1 MNVAFE
7 RQSSKIALTEILSTS
22 FCMYPFKTG
31 FSYVN
36 SRMEKNLNFGI
47 KSREKF
53 GRILTIIINM
63 ANWTGVFVQ
72 SNLIENNY
80 RSILLRIK

>member
-7 RQSSKIALTEILSTS
+7 RQSLKIS
-22 FCMYPFKTG
+22 FSINFINIFVYPFKTG
-31 FSYVN
+31 FSDVK

-47 KSREKF
+47 KSCEKF
-53 GRILTIIINM
+53 GRILTIIIIM
-63 ANWTGVFVQ
+63 VNWTGVFIQ